1 MRFLFIQ
8 FISFACMLFVM
19 AAQAGPD
26 TQTAVNVERGTPTSV
41 AASHSSDAA
50 GVEDSDGNTGVK
62 KVVRGG
68 SRYGIGFEARQG
80 IGSDVQ
86 GNRGGRDGRAKRGSQ
101 GR

>member
-1 MRFLFIQ
+1 MRFPSIQ

-19 AAQAGPD
+19 TAQAAPD
-26 TQTAVNVERGTPTSV
+26 NQITVNVERGTPTSV
-41 AASHSSDAA
+41 AESHSSDATRVEYSDRNA
-50 GVEDSDGNTGVK
+50 GVKE
-62 KVVRGG
+62 VVRGG

-86 GNRGGRDGRAKRGSQ
+86 GNRGGRDERAKRGSQ